1 MLVQNLLLELSKRSL
16 EQRLDKGNA
25 MHYNVNDFMYEETSA
40 PSEDQNTVTDV
51 YESITDEEWELLA
64 KWDRKGKFI

>member
-1 MLVQNLLLELSKRSL
+1 MLAPNLLSELSKRSL

-25 MHYNVNDFMYEETSA
+25 MHYNVYDMLQETPSS
-40 PSEDQNTVTDV
+40 SEDQNSVTDI

>member
-1 MLVQNLLLELSKRSL
+1 
-16 EQRLDKGNA
+16 
-25 MHYNVNDFMYEETSA
+25 MHYNVEDFLFE
-40 PSEDQNTVTDV
+40 PSPASTEDQNSVTDI

>member
-1 MLVQNLLLELSKRSL
+1 
-16 EQRLDKGNA
+16 

>member
-1 MLVQNLLLELSKRSL
+1 
-16 EQRLDKGNA
+16 
-25 MHYNVNDFMYEETSA
+25 MHYNVNDFMYEETAA
-40 PSEDQNTVTDV
+40 PSEDQNSVTDV

>member
-1 MLVQNLLLELSKRSL
+1 MEYTVE
-16 EQRLDKGNA
+16 
-25 MHYNVNDFMYEETSA
+25 DFIHEETESSS
-40 PSEDQNTVTDV
+40 SENPVTDI

>member
-1 MLVQNLLLELSKRSL
+1 MQYTVE
-16 EQRLDKGNA
+16 
-25 MHYNVNDFMYEETSA
+25 DFIHEETA
-40 PSEDQNTVTDV
+40 AQTEDQDSVTDI